1 MCVSPCHRCGLVPV
15 YNKPAAMQAADE
27 HGKRKPIFHFCIYAS
42 FLLLPIIALVLLETT
57 PWHPNNSE
65 CDPWTATYV
74 YVPPRYHSDI
84 EGVVVPVGRYRK
96 GKCTCME
103 EYPRYMFILAGFEF
117 LVFVY
122 FCVSD
127 PITNAPFLTIIAAC
141 KSPSSPRLVFILGF
155 EVSYLTLNVLAFSAL
170 MQSNAD
176 CGQALVGW
184 GCVSFTLRLVIVIF
198 FNSPIPRCEGSYT
211 AVDTQKVIT
220 L

>member
-1 MCVSPCHRCGLVPV
+1 
-15 YNKPAAMQAADE
+15 MQAEDE

-42 FLLLPIIALVLLETT
+42 FLLLPIISLVLLENT

-74 YVPPRYHSDI
+74 YVPARTEYHSDI
-84 EGVVVPVGRYRK
+84 KGAVVPVGRYEYRK

-122 FCVSD
+122 FCMSD
-127 PITNAPFLTIIAAC
+127 PITNIPFLTIFAAR
-141 KSPSSPRLVFILGF
+141 KSSCSPRLVFILVF
-155 EVSYLTLNVLAFSAL
+155 EISYFTLNVLAFSAL
-170 MQSNAD
+170 VQSNAS
-176 CGQALVGW
+176 CGDALLGW
-184 GCVSFTLRLVIVIF
+184 GSVSFVIRLVIVIF
-198 FNSPIPRCEGSYT
+198 FPCLYIVVETQQVIP
-211 AVDTQKVIT
+211 